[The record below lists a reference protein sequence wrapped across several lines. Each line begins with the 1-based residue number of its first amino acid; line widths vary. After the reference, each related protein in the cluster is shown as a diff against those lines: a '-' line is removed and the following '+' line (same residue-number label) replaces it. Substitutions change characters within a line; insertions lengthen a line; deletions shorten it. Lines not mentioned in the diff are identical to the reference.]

1 MSKFTIDEDAPILI
15 EVTPEPGMREVGFLE
30 KPGPEQLKEMAEK
43 STQAVNGAMNA
54 IHNMAQ
60 RVIATMDTLSN
71 KPSQVEVEFGI
82 KLDLESGA
90 LIAKAG
96 GEANLKV
103 KMTWKRDEPSK

>member
-15 EVTPEPGMREVGFLE
+15 EVTPQPGMREVSLRKLGS
-30 KPGPEQLKEMAEK
+30 EQLQEMAEK